1 MMQENSQGPLLGKV
15 TVITGGTSGLGKSL
29 ARTLFERGSTVVTCA
44 RDREA
49 LARIAQEIG
58 VTTFVADVTKRED
71 VAALADF
78 TVSTFGRIDV
88 WINNAGIWIPQGP
101 IEDMDVDRARPMF
114 DVNVFG
120 MMYSSQVALAVML
133 VQRRGTIVNIV
144 STSGLSPR
152 PLAAGYAA
160 SKWAARGF
168 TDSLREGYRDK
179 GIRVIG
185 VYPGGIKTEL
195 FGGAEPEGFET
206 FMSADSVAEKIV
218 ANLEQEEPLEEQIIR
233 RPSTER

>member
-1 MMQENSQGPLLGKV
+1 MQCGAAS
-15 TVITGGTSGLGKSL
+15 TCTCSSG
-29 ARTLFERGSTVVTCA
+29 
-44 RDREA
+44 
-49 LARIAQEIG
+49 
-58 VTTFVADVTKRED
+58 
-71 VAALADF
+71 
-78 TVSTFGRIDV
+78 
-88 WINNAGIWIPQGP
+88 N
-101 IEDMDVDRARPMF
+101 
-114 DVNVFG
+114 
-120 MMYSSQVALAVML
+120 
-133 VQRRGTIVNIV
+133 
-144 STSGLSPR
+144 SPR